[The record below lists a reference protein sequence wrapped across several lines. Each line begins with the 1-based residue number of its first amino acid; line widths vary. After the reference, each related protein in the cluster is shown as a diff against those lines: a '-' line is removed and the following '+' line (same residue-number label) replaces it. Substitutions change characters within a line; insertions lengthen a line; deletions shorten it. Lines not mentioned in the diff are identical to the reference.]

1 MNASFWTLFIF
12 AEIIFFRIL
21 IMFAFI
27 GKLELTFLIGSVL
40 KMLIGAEGLEV
51 VEQDCWI
58 SIRLD
63 VRF

>member
-12 AEIIFFRIL
+12 AEIICFRIL
-21 IMFAFI
+21 IMFVFI

-63 VRF
+63 VGF